1 MLVCFVFFLLTLGR
15 GVETILGVQYPILQE
30 QQAFLAQCDLEDA
43 VCTVGSTE
51 ILSFIPAVGVFFGSM
66 VWFDRREKKSR
77 QKPRQV

>member
-1 MLVCFVFFLLTLGR
+1 MAIFIPFILAILTGA
-15 GVETILGVQYPILQE
+15 GTIFGVQYPIWQE